1 MQKNGHVS
9 VLGYINIL
17 LYNQILSRTV
27 EFLPDSYID
36 SRIEKFAL
44 NLINSEQIKTRNL
57 YDWQEFENELYSG
70 QIPKCRKKFVII
82 NDKMYMKYSNDTV
95 LEFINYIRQIIHSKE
110 DFRDFFRIPEV
121 YNIFV
126 NLYHSDIFF
135 YDYINVKGMPL
146 NRKDVIS
153 ILNILGLL
161 NKYKEEFYLNDD
173 CALLFYGIKNDVSFL
188 DITVSPDILEVLK
201 SKFKVEKI
209 LDNKYAIGNIIE
221 ISVKEKRNF
230 TAIKKDVILLESLNT
245 IKQRRCEQVGV
256 CSDRYK
262 SKRILTEIEK
272 IKNCMRE

>member
-153 ILNILGLL
+153 ILNILGLF
-161 NKYKEEFYLNDD
+161 NKYNEEFYLNDE
-173 CALLFYGIKNDVSFL
+173 CALLFYGIKNDVSYL
-188 DITVSPDILEVLK
+188 DITVTLNVLDSLK

-209 LDNKYAIGNIIE
+209 FDNKYSIGNIIE
-221 ISVKEKRNF
+221 ISVKEKENF
-230 TAIKKDVILLESLNT
+230 STNKNNIFLLESLST
-245 IKQRRCEQVGV
+245 IKQRRKTQLDICD
-256 CSDRYK
+256 DRYK
-262 SKRILTEIEK
+262 SKRILEEIQKIEK
-272 IKNCMRE
+272 YMRE

>member
-9 VLGYINIL
+9 VLEYINIL
-17 LYNQILSRTV
+17 LYNQILSKTV
-27 EFLPDSYID
+27 ESLPDSYID
-36 SRIEKFAL
+36 SRIEKFAFK
-44 NLINSEQIKTRNL
+44 LINSEQMDTRSL
-57 YDWQEFENELYSG
+57 YDWQEFENKLYSG
-70 QIPKCRKKFVII
+70 QIPKCRKKYVIE
-82 NDKMYMKYSNDTV
+82 NGKMYIKYSNDTV
-95 LEFINYIRQIIHSKE
+95 LEFLNYLRQIIHSKK
-110 DFRDFFRIPEV
+110 DFKIFFKIPEV
-121 YNIFV
+121 YNIFE

-135 YDYINVKGMPL
+135 YEYINVKGMPL
-146 NRKDVIS
+146 NIKDVIS
-153 ILNILGLL
+153 ILDILGLF

>member
-161 NKYKEEFYLNDD
+161 NKYKEEFYLNDE
-173 CALLFYGIKNDVSFL
+173 CALLFYGIKNDVSYL
-188 DITVSPDILEVLK
+188 DITVTLNVLDSLK

-209 LDNKYAIGNIIE
+209 FDNKYSIGNIIE
-221 ISVKEKRNF
+221 ISVKEKENF
-230 TAIKKDVILLESLNT
+230 STNKNNIFLLESLNT
-245 IKQRRCEQVGV
+245 IKQRRKTQLDICN
-256 CSDRYK
+256 DRYK
-262 SKRILTEIEK
+262 SKRILEEIQKIEK
-272 IKNCMRE
+272 YMRE